1 MNEQQYYL
9 VRVIQKIRI
18 FEGFDLGHIQRLLRI
33 ARIQKYAP
41 GKMIYRMGESS
52 DEMMVLLKGHLA
64 VTNNAGDVLAE
75 IKAGAPIGEMGV
87 FTGQT
92 RSANIAALE
101 LATGLVID
109 KEGLMRTFSA
119 NADMLIMVQKN
130 LIAVLSERLNE
141 ANDASNMHLRKIQEL
156 EKRMGGGHWEVM
168 TTMTTMTRCTRRR
181 RTRCTRRTRNRP
193 GLEAVGQAQG

>member
-18 FEGFDLGHIQRLLRI
+18 FEGFDLRHIQQLLRI

-41 GKMIYRMGESS
+41 GKMIYRMGEPS

-109 KEGLMRTFSA
+109 KEGLMGTFSA

-130 LIAVLSERLNE
+130 LITVLSERLNE

-156 EKRMGGGHWEVM
+156 EKRVGMSLGGDDDDDDMYE
-168 TTMTTMTRCTRRR
+168 
-181 RTRCTRRTRNRP
+181 
-193 GLEAVGQAQG
+193 EEDE